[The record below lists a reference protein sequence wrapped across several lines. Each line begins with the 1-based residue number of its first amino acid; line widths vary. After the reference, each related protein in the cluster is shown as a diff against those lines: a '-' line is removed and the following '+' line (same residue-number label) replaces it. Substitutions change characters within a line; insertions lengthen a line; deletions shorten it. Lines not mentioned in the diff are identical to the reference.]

1 MLFLHNIKVFLKLL
15 QTGRLRNL
23 KFFLIC
29 CLLPRKYIFNS
40 RMRDWEDFKVLYD
53 TIFYLKDRF
62 HRKVILQ
69 ESNFLIEDV
78 KGFQ

>member
-1 MLFLHNIKVFLKLL
+1 
-15 QTGRLRNL
+15 
-23 KFFLIC
+23 
-29 CLLPRKYIFNS
+29 
-40 RMRDWEDFKVLYD
+40 MRDWEDFKALYD
-53 TIFYLKDRF
+53 TIFYLEERF